1 MAETGKG
8 KKVVYVH
15 PYTRADGSKVP
26 AHERS
31 TPHTSRGAKP
41 RPGTRKTTRRSSR

>member
-15 PYTRADGSKVP
+15 AYSRADGTPVP

-31 TPHTSRGAKP
+31 TPHTSRGTKP
-41 RPGTRKTTRRSSR
+41 RPPGRNTRKSYR